1 MTSMTN
7 SLPMNFQRGDVVLCS
22 IPMPST
28 QLQQFKIRPSV
39 IISANRLNDI
49 LDDVMVVPCTSNTN
63 RSLTAT
69 QYLITGDE
77 IAIAGIRI
85 ESVVRCESIFTLNK
99 FMIIR
104 KLGSLTQEAIN
115 QVNLC
120 LIAACNC
127 NRRLRLRK

>member
-1 MTSMTN
+1 MTN
-7 SLPMNFQRGDVVLCS
+7 SLPMNFQRGDIVLCS

-49 LDDVMVVPCTSNTN
+49 LDDVMVVPCTSNTS
-63 RSLTAT
+63 RLLTAT
-69 QYLITGDE
+69 QYLIRGEE
-77 IAIAGIRI
+77 IALGGIRI

-99 FMIIR
+99 SMIIR

-115 QVNLC
+115 QVNFC
-120 LIAACNC
+120 LIAA
-127 NRRLRLRK
+127 LEL

>member
-1 MTSMTN
+1 MTN
-7 SLPMNFQRGDVVLCS
+7 SLPMNFQRGDIVLCS
-22 IPMPST
+22 ISMPST

-49 LDDVMVVPCTSNTN
+49 LDDVMVVPCTSNTS
-63 RSLTAT
+63 RLLTAT
-69 QYLITGDE
+69 QYLIRGDE

-99 FMIIR
+99 SMIIR

-115 QVNLC
+115 QVNFC
-120 LIAACNC
+120 LIAA
-127 NRRLRLRK
+127 LEL

>member
-1 MTSMTN
+1 MTN
-7 SLPMNFQRGDVVLCS
+7 SLPINFQRGDIVLCS

-49 LDDVMVVPCTSNTN
+49 LDDVMVVPCTSNTS
-63 RSLTAT
+63 RLLTAT
-69 QYLITGDE
+69 QYLIRGEE
-77 IAIAGIRI
+77 IALAGIRI

-99 FMIIR
+99 SMIIR

-115 QVNLC
+115 QVNFC
-120 LIAACNC
+120 LISA
-127 NRRLRLRK
+127 LEL